1 VLPVANLVSPRAASL
16 VYGVAAMDCNGRVAE
31 TMVINTLGW
40 VPGTRLDIR
49 ESGGLVLVRA
59 DRHGV
64 FSMSRRGCLRLPAN
78 VRHWAQLAPGDRV
91 LLVADPAVGH
101 LVVYPPT
108 VLDAMVAQFQ
118 TAVLGGAVA

>member
-1 VLPVANLVSPRAASL
+1 LPVASLVSPRAASL

-31 TMVINTLGW
+31 TMVINALGW
-40 VPGTRLDIR
+40 APATRLDIR

-64 FSMSRRGCLRLPAN
+64 FSMSARGCLRLPAN

-91 LLVADPAVGH
+91 LLVADPALGR
-101 LVVYPPT
+101 LVVYPPA
-108 VLDAMVAQFQ
+108 VLDSMVSQFQ
-118 TAVLGGAVA
+118 AATLGGEAA